1 MIISLAPKLI
11 YENNYNLICLWL
23 GQADFDRTFDVLLQ
37 QAELVREFSYIMR
50 SVNNFDDQKLLHV
63 RL

>member
-1 MIISLAPKLI
+1 MMWDS
-11 YENNYNLICLWL
+11 WL